1 MPVQYVLSI
10 AVLMFGSD
18 NVIISHK
25 TRPKL
30 NMSALLVIAVLID
43 SLPFNT
49 SGADQ
54 MGVPMYA
61 ALQFLV
67 LRKVPSNF
75 RGKLTPK
82 SQSFTI
88 SKLSAWKVNE
98 KKKKITETT

>member
-1 MPVQYVLSI
+1 MPLQYVLSI

-18 NVIISHK
+18 SVIISHK

-30 NMSALLVIAVLID
+30 NMSALLVIIAPTN

-54 MGVPMYA
+54 MGVPTYIK
-61 ALQFLV
+61 LQFLV
-67 LRKVPSNF
+67 LRRVPSDF

-88 SKLSAWKVNE
+88 SKLSVQKINE
-98 KKKKITETT
+98 KIKK